1 MAGRNATRSRRS
13 PERPAETLVAVDYE
27 ILPKEECLRLLAAHE
42 VGRLAFVDGDQPVV
56 LPVNYV
62 LDDETVTI
70 RTDLGEKLSNV
81 PLRRVA
87 FEIDD
92 IAVGLRDGWS
102 VLVKGIGED
111 VSSSIDPRSE
121 HLRTLPLTPWAPG
134 AKDHWLR
141 IVATEIT
148 GRRLHRPMES

>member
-1 MAGRNATRSRRS
+1 M
-13 PERPAETLVAVDYE
+13 EYE
-27 ILPKEECLRLLAAHE
+27 ILPKEECLRLLAEHE
-42 VGRLAFVDGDQPVV
+42 VGRLGFVVGNQPLV

-62 LDDETVTI
+62 LDGETVII

-87 FEIDD
+87 FEIDE
-92 IAVGLRDGWS
+92 IAVGLKEGWS
-102 VLVKGIGED
+102 VLVKGVGED

-121 HLRTLPLTPWAPG
+121 HLRALPLTPWAPG

-141 IVATEIT
+141 IVVTEIT
-148 GRRLHRPMES
+148 GRRLRGTPRPG